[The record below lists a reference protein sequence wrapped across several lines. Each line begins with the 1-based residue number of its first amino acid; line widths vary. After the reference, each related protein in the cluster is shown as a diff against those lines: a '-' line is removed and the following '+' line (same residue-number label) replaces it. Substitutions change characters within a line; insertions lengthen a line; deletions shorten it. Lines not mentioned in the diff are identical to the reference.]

1 MIDRPAAPSEDGA
14 RCEALAEELMSRGLL
29 LAAIAAIL
37 GYETWSFFV
46 ASRYQSLCQLS
57 YWSATQE
64 QLRACDEMRTALPQ
78 H

>member
-1 MIDRPAAPSEDGA
+1 
-14 RCEALAEELMSRGLL
+14 MSRGLL